1 MSLFVIATPIGHY
14 QDLGH
19 RALEVLQKCP
29 VIITEERK
37 EGSRL
42 LRHFGIAGRRL
53 EELNEH
59 SDQKSLGELVGLCRS
74 QDVALISDAG
84 TPGFCDPG
92 ADLVA
97 LCRKEGISVR
107 SVPGP
112 SSLMALLS
120 ISGRRL
126 DEFYFRGFISPKT
139 EERKDQLKQLR
150 SSQVPVVLM
159 DTPYRMKK
167 LLTEIES
174 ELGDHHVLLGLN
186 LSQDNEAFIEGRAGE
201 ILRKL
206 PCEKAEFVLILL
218 PV

>member
-19 RALEVLQKCP
+19 RALEILHQCS

-42 LRHFGIAGRRL
+42 LRHFGISGRQL

-59 SDQKSLGELVGLCRS
+59 TNNEGLAELVALCTS

-92 ADLVA
+92 ADLVS
-97 LCRKEGISVR
+97 LCRKKGVQIQ

-139 EERKDQLKQLR
+139 EERIEQLRQLK
-150 SSQVPVVLM
+150 STKVPVVLM
-159 DTPYRMKK
+159 DTPYRLKK
-167 LLTEIES
+167 MLTELDG
-174 ELGDHHVLLGLN
+174 ELGEHTVLLGLN
-186 LSQDNEAFIEGRAGE
+186 LSQENEVFLEGRPGRV
-201 ILRKL
+201 LKDL
-206 PCEKAEFVLILL
+206 PCDKAEFVLILL
-218 PV
+218 PS